1 MKLSTHRQYDT
12 IEGAFG
18 LISGELTQVRELIDK
33 QFTFAADSTAL
44 TSLLDDFQTS
54 GKMLR
59 PALVLLSG
67 RLCGKITEDHI
78 HVAAIIEIIH
88 NATLLHDDV
97 IDEGQQR
104 RGRSTINKLRGN
116 ESAVLLGDFLLSRV
130 FDMCADQQPKI
141 TKVIAAAASQ
151 TCAGELNQI
160 AQRQNWLL
168 TEQDYIG
175 LIADKTAALFSTC
188 CLLGGL
194 LAGAPQNELNSLS
207 DFGNNT
213 GIAFQIADDLI
224 DIMGREVQTGKTL
237 GSDAGKNDIT
247 LPVIHLLSSAG
258 EPEKAVLK
266 QKLSAVAQNE
276 SSRMALKQ
284 MLTSSGSLKYA
295 QERALEFVEQAIAC
309 LTGFAECQAKAALI
323 SAAGFVADRSG

>member
-1 MKLSTHRQYDT
+1 MKLSSHHQYDT
-12 IEGAFG
+12 IEGAFD
-18 LISGELTQVRELIDK
+18 LITGELTQVGQVIDK
-33 QFTFAADSTAL
+33 QLTAAPDSPAL
-44 TSLLDDFQTS
+44 ASLLDNFQTS

-78 HVAAIIEIIH
+78 RVAAIIEIIH
-88 NATLLHDDV
+88 SATLLHDDV

-104 RGRSTINKLRGN
+104 RGRPTINRLRGN
-116 ESAVLLGDFLLSRV
+116 ESAVLLGDFLLTRV

-141 TKVIAAAASQ
+141 TKLIAAAVSQ
-151 TCAGELNQI
+151 TCIGELNQI

-175 LIADKTAALFSTC
+175 LIADKTAALFSTS

-194 LAGAPQNELNSLS
+194 LAGAPQNELGPMA
-207 DFGNNT
+207 DFGTNI

-237 GSDAGKNDIT
+237 GTDAGKNDIT

-258 EPEKAVLK
+258 ESEKANLK
-266 QKLSAVAQNE
+266 EKLSAAAQNE
-276 SSRMALKQ
+276 SSRIAFEQ
-284 MLTSSGSLKYA
+284 MLTSSGSLEYA
-295 QERALEFVEQAIAC
+295 KERALEFVEQAITC
-309 LTGFAECQAKAALI
+309 LTGFAESEAKAALI
-323 SAAGFVADRSG
+323 GAASRVADRSG